1 MKDLYTIN
9 TQYQIFA
16 FLSPILY
23 PMQNRVLNKNKRE
36 WNKENENKQ
45 KEHKEER
52 NKNNKYVESMTKYP
66 LAGITDHLIIQN
78 MQCNVHRM
86 YEFNIISLS

>member
-1 MKDLYTIN
+1 MAKKETSIPLKDLYTIN

-36 WNKENENKQ
+36 NENKQ
-45 KEHKEER
+45 KEHKER
-52 NKNNKYVESMTKYP
+52 NKKK
-66 LAGITDHLIIQN
+66 
-78 MQCNVHRM
+78 
-86 YEFNIISLS
+86 

>member
-36 WNKENENKQ
+36 NENKQ
-45 KEHKEER
+45 KEHKER
-52 NKNNKYVESMTKYP
+52 NKKNKYVESMTKYR
-66 LAGITDHLIIQN
+66 LAGTIDHLIIQN